1 VSFKSTSPD
10 IITGFLPAE
19 DKIVLPKAVFAKL
32 KNTNMTTISSKKQL
46 KKSKSGLNSTQLV
59 YNKMT
64 GEVIYD
70 ENGKKKGLGA
80 GGVFARFEDATLPNL
95 TATNFELG

>member
-1 VSFKSTSPD
+1 
-10 IITGFLPAE
+10 
-19 DKIVLPKAVFAKL
+19 
-32 KNTNMTTISSKKQL
+32 
-46 KKSKSGLNSTQLV
+46 
-59 YNKMT
+59 MT